1 MSAQRLTAHGVF
13 VEVEGLGVWLSGA
26 SGSGKSELGL
36 ELVSRGHRLVAD
48 DAIDFRIDGTD
59 STYVMGCCPPMLDGF
74 IEVRGLGIL
83 NLRRLYGDA
92 SVLGEH
98 RLDLVIALDA
108 RTEPSADERLTGR
121 RTLVNVLA
129 VPVPQISLPRRV
141 GHNLAVLVEA
151 ACRDHRHR
159 AAGYNACDDLVARQ
173 AQHLI
178 AQAAA
183 APNPGPAAS
192 ASGSPVEQ
200 PHQQAHQQD

>member
-1 MSAQRLTAHGVF
+1 MSNDRLTAHGVF

-26 SGSGKSELGL
+26 SGAGKSELGL

-48 DAIDFRIDGTD
+48 DAIEFRIDLGNPA
-59 STYVMGCCPPMLDGF
+59 YLIGRCPPLLDGF

-92 SVLGEH
+92 SVRGEH
-98 RLDLVIALDA
+98 RLDLAIALDA

-121 RTLVNVLA
+121 RSTVDVLGIA
-129 VPVPQISLPRRV
+129 VPEISLPRRV

-183 APNPGPAAS
+183 AANPAPAAS
-192 ASGSPVEQ
+192 ATGSPTE
-200 PHQQAHQQD
+200 PHQQAPEQD

>member
-1 MSAQRLTAHGVF
+1 MSTDRLTAHGVF

-26 SGSGKSELGL
+26 SGAGKSELGL

-48 DAIDFRIDGTD
+48 DAIEFRIDAGNPA
-59 STYVMGCCPPMLDGF
+59 YLIGRCPPLLDGF

-98 RLDLVIALDA
+98 RLDLAIALDA

-121 RTLVNVLA
+121 RSTVNVLGIA
-129 VPVPQISLPRRV
+129 VPEISLPRRV

-183 APNPGPAAS
+183 AANPAPAAS
-192 ASGSPVEQ
+192 ATGSPVE
-200 PHQQAHQQD
+200 PHQQD

>member
-1 MSAQRLTAHGVF
+1 MSTDRLTAHGVF

-26 SGSGKSELGL
+26 SGAGKSELGL

-48 DAIDFRIDGTD
+48 DAIEFRIDAGNPA
-59 STYVMGCCPPMLDGF
+59 YLIGRCPPLLDGF

-98 RLDLVIALDA
+98 RLDLAIALDA

-121 RTLVNVLA
+121 RSAVDVLGIA
-129 VPVPQISLPRRV
+129 VPEISLPRRV

-183 APNPGPAAS
+183 AAHPAPAAS
-192 ASGSPVEQ
+192 ATGSPVE
-200 PHQQAHQQD
+200 PHQQD

>member
-1 MSAQRLTAHGVF
+1 MSTDRLTAHGVF

-26 SGSGKSELGL
+26 SGAGKSELGL

-48 DAIDFRIDGTD
+48 DAIEFRIDAGNPALLI
-59 STYVMGCCPPMLDGF
+59 GRCPPLLDGF

-83 NLRRLYGDA
+83 NLRRLYGDV

-98 RLDLVIALDA
+98 RLDLAIALDA

-121 RTLVNVLA
+121 RSTVDVLGIA
-129 VPVPQISLPRRV
+129 VPEISLPRRV

-178 AQAAA
+178 AQSAAA
-183 APNPGPAAS
+183 ANPAPAAS
-192 ASGSPVEQ
+192 ATGSPVE
-200 PHQQAHQQD
+200 PHQQD